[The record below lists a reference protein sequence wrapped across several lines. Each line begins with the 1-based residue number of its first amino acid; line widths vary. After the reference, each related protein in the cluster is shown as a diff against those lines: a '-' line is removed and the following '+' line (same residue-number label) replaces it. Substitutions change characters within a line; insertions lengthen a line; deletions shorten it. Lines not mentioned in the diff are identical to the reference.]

1 MSSDSFV
8 LWSVLVHKDAQTE
21 SLANP
26 TPTKSQIPT

>member
-26 TPTKSQIPT
+26 TLTN